1 MLKSRLAGGY
11 TPKKKKIKLILHNR
25 AKSWYLTLNAY
36 FYNFGALN
44 NFCNQVLKYSKNI
57 VQEKSG
63 KTVYQAKEDLSI
75 LFEYKDSLR
84 LTSRTEAKIK
94 DLGEKHLFIN
104 SFFLDYLN
112 AYNVPT
118 GYKKVEENTLVLQ
131 NFSSYPFAI
140 TISNIIDKRTSR
152 IFDKPEGTFLVL
164 PVFEFRFSQAEVRDN
179 LITESHLI
187 SLDILP
193 IEELKVIK
201 RICTKVN
208 AVLKSYFERR
218 NSFLSEVTCY
228 FGKDEDKIFIVDDFT
243 PVSLKVLSLDPGLKN
258 INPYK
263 IKTPADYKDYV
274 EFILSLTKN

>member
-1 MLKSRLAGGY
+1 M
-11 TPKKKKIKLILHNR
+11 
-25 AKSWYLTLNAY
+25 
-36 FYNFGALN
+36 
-44 NFCNQVLKYSKNI
+44 KYSKNI

-63 KTVYQAKEDLSI
+63 KVMLQAKEDGSI
-75 LFEYKDSLR
+75 LIEYKDSLS
-84 LTSRTEAKIK
+84 LNSRTEIKIK
-94 DLGEKHLFIN
+94 DLGEKHLIIN

-118 GYKKVEENTLVLQ
+118 GYRKVEDNSLVLQ
-131 NFSSYPFAI
+131 KHSTYPFSI
-140 TISNIIDKRTSR
+140 TISNIIDKRTSK
-152 IFDKPEGTFLVL
+152 IFDKPDGTFLIL
-164 PVFEFRFSQAEVRDN
+164 PVFEFRYGSSKDN

-218 NSFLSEVTCY
+218 NSFLAEVSCY
-228 FGKDEDKIFIVDDFT
+228 FGKDEEKIFIVDDFT
-243 PVSLKVLSLDPGLKN
+243 PLSLKVLPLDPGLKN
-258 INPYK
+258 MNPYK

-274 EFILSLTKN
+274 EFILSLTKY

>member
-1 MLKSRLAGGY
+1 M
-11 TPKKKKIKLILHNR
+11 
-25 AKSWYLTLNAY
+25 TLNAY

-63 KTVYQAKEDLSI
+63 KVVFQAKEDSSI
-75 LFEYKDSLR
+75 LIEYRDSVSLS
-84 LTSRTEAKIK
+84 SRTEAKIK
-94 DLGEKHLFIN
+94 DLGEKHLIIN

-118 GYKKVEENTLVLQ
+118 GYKKVEDNSLVLQ
-131 NFSSYPFAI
+131 KHSTYPFSI
-140 TISNIIDKRTSR
+140 TISNIIDKRTSK
-152 IFDKPEGTFLVL
+152 IFDKPDGTFLVL
-164 PVFEFRFSQAEVRDN
+164 PVFEYRYGSSKDN

-218 NSFLSEVTCY
+218 NSFLAEVSCY
-228 FGKDEDKIFIVDDFT
+228 FGKDEEKIFIVDDFT
-243 PVSLKVLSLDPGLKN
+243 PVSLKVLPLDPGLKN

-263 IKTPADYKDYV
+263 IKTSADYKDYA
-274 EFILSLTKN
+274 EFILSLTKY

>member
-1 MLKSRLAGGY
+1 M
-11 TPKKKKIKLILHNR
+11 
-25 AKSWYLTLNAY
+25 
-36 FYNFGALN
+36 
-44 NFCNQVLKYSKNI
+44 KYSKNI

-63 KTVYQAKEDLSI
+63 KVVFQAKEDSSI
-75 LFEYKDSLR
+75 LIEYRDSVSLS
-84 LTSRTEAKIK
+84 SRTEAKIK
-94 DLGEKHLFIN
+94 DLGEKHLIIN

-118 GYKKVEENTLVLQ
+118 GYKKVEDNSLVLQ
-131 NFSSYPFAI
+131 KHSTYPFSI
-140 TISNIIDKRTSR
+140 TISNIIDKRTSK
-152 IFDKPEGTFLVL
+152 IFDKPDGTFLVL
-164 PVFEFRFSQAEVRDN
+164 PVFEYRYGSSKDN

-218 NSFLSEVTCY
+218 NSFLAEVSCY
-228 FGKDEDKIFIVDDFT
+228 FGKDEEKIFIVDDFT
-243 PVSLKVLSLDPGLKN
+243 PVSLKVLPLDPGLKN

-263 IKTPADYKDYV
+263 IKTSADYKDYA
-274 EFILSLTKN
+274 EFILSLTKY

>member
-1 MLKSRLAGGY
+1 M
-11 TPKKKKIKLILHNR
+11 
-25 AKSWYLTLNAY
+25 
-36 FYNFGALN
+36 
-44 NFCNQVLKYSKNI
+44 KYSKNI

-63 KTVYQAKEDLSI
+63 KTVYQAKEDSSI
-75 LFEYKDSLR
+75 LLEYKDTVR

-118 GYKKVEENTLVLQ
+118 GYKKVEESTLILQ
-131 NFSSYPFAI
+131 NYSSYPFTI
-140 TISNIIDKRTSR
+140 TISNIIDRRTSR
-152 IFDKPEGTFLVL
+152 LFDKPEGTFLIL
-164 PVFEFRFSQAEVRDN
+164 PVFEFRIGGQDIRDN

-228 FGKDEDKIFIVDDFT
+228 FGKDEEKIFIVDDFT
-243 PVSLKVLSLDPGLKN
+243 PVSLKVLSLDPGQKN

-263 IKTPADYKDYV
+263 IKTPADYKEYV
-274 EFILSLTKN
+274 EFILSLTKY

>member
-1 MLKSRLAGGY
+1 
-11 TPKKKKIKLILHNR
+11 
-25 AKSWYLTLNAY
+25 
-36 FYNFGALN
+36 
-44 NFCNQVLKYSKNI
+44 
-57 VQEKSG
+57 
-63 KTVYQAKEDLSI
+63 
-75 LFEYKDSLR
+75 
-84 LTSRTEAKIK
+84 SRTEAKIK
-94 DLGEKHLFIN
+94 DLGEKHLIIN

-118 GYKKVEENTLVLQ
+118 GYKKVEDNSLVLQ
-131 NFSSYPFAI
+131 KHSTYPFSI
-140 TISNIIDKRTSR
+140 TISNIIDKRTSK
-152 IFDKPEGTFLVL
+152 IFDKPDGTFLVL
-164 PVFEFRFSQAEVRDN
+164 PVFEYRYGSSKDN

-218 NSFLSEVTCY
+218 NSFLAEVSCY

-243 PVSLKVLSLDPGLKN
+243 PVSLKVLPLDPGQKN

-263 IKTPADYKDYV
+263 IKTSADYKDYA
-274 EFILSLTKN
+274 EFILSLTKY